1 MYPKNATSKEGSS
14 AANSST
20 VKLVKSNTSVV
31 WVGRSQYRSMS
42 GPSFRGG
49 HSITQ
54 IVMNSNV
61 LILLANSEASKFRLA
76 FHFFEGTE
84 AWKKLGGNL
93 GFIVVK

>member
-1 MYPKNATSKEGSS
+1 LKSHHGGWRQGASPKGLRGTVFIS
-14 AANSST
+14 AELHRSR
-20 VKLVKSNTSVV
+20 KSASLRAGV
-31 WVGRSQYRSMS
+31 Y
-42 GPSFRGG
+42 
-49 HSITQ
+49 
-54 IVMNSNV
+54 NV